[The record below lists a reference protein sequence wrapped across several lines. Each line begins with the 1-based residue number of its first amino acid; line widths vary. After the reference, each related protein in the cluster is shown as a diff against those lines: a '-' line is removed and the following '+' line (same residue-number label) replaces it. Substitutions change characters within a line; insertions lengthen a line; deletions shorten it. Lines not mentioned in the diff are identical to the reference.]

1 MPVDRQRAQLAI
13 EDFLRALGRDPDS
26 DPELRGTPERV
37 TDAFADE
44 LLRGYAIDTQR
55 LVSEALS
62 PARGDEDLVLVK
74 HIRVA
79 TMCPHHLMPALG
91 EALVAYLPGEHVLG
105 IGTLARL
112 VHAFAERLTLQE
124 TIGEK
129 VVEALMSDAG
139 ARGACCRLRMRHS
152 CLSARGSREH
162 TAEVESWARS
172 GELQGAAGIAL
183 LGAVLGGR

>member
-1 MPVDRQRAQLAI
+1 MTIDRARAQLAI
-13 EDFLRALGRDPDS
+13 TDFLQALGHDPDS
-26 DPELRGTPERV
+26 DPELQGTAERV
-37 TDAFADE
+37 TSAFADE
-44 LLRGYAIDTQR
+44 LLRGYGVDTKR

-62 PARGDEDLVLVK
+62 PARGDEDLVVVS

-91 EALVAYLPGEHVLG
+91 EAQVAYLPGRHVLG

-124 TIGEK
+124 TIGER
-129 VVEALMSDAG
+129 VVEALMGEAG
-139 ARGACCRLRMRHS
+139 ARGACCRLSMRHT

-162 TAEVESWARS
+162 NAQVDSWARA
-172 GELQGAAGIAL
+172 GELRTPEGLAL
-183 LGAVLGGR
+183 LSAAMRHP